1 MKQSTPG
8 FNQPNRNQQIRAPNQ
23 QQQQQTVPKL
33 KITNP
38 SAKQPGSFKPSSSH
52 SMFNFIREK
61 KLSQLKAEH
70 EALSVPSLKIKPI
83 VVGPDEEEPQI
94 VEKQNSKQDFSF
106 SDKPN
111 YDEDDDVIPVV
122 SSSSIKL
129 NFDDD
134 ENAMDG
140 VESKKYFSNSNRNE
154 PLIWKPVFNNTPTS
168 EKTINAPPPLAPFSI
183 KPKVAVDKQVVK
195 NKISIVDYYSSNS
208 NESNS
213 NSQIVAAQP
222 MQPVPIKPTE
232 TNKLIKSIKISND
245 KIVTK
250 TDELEGVNEANK
262 TSELSTEISK
272 EKHKKK
278 KKNKEKEK
286 EKEKKHHHH
295 GDRKEKAGSLDST
308 EHVASSPSSTASSTK
323 KRDKKEKK
331 ELKKQKKTRES

>member
-1 MKQSTPG
+1 M
-8 FNQPNRNQQIRAPNQ
+8 I
-23 QQQQQTVPKL
+23 
-33 KITNP
+33 
-38 SAKQPGSFKPSSSH
+38 
-52 SMFNFIREK
+52 
-61 KLSQLKAEH
+61 
-70 EALSVPSLKIKPI
+70 
-83 VVGPDEEEPQI
+83 
-94 VEKQNSKQDFSF
+94 
-106 SDKPN
+106 
-111 YDEDDDVIPVV
+111 YPV
-122 SSSSIKL
+122 
-129 NFDDD
+129 
-134 ENAMDG
+134 
-140 VESKKYFSNSNRNE
+140 
-154 PLIWKPVFNNTPTS
+154 KPVFNNTPTS

-232 TNKLIKSIKISND
+232 TKLIKSIKISND
-245 KIVTK
+245 KIITK
-250 TDELEGVNEANK
+250 TDDLEEVNEANK
-262 TSELSTEISK
+262 TSELNTEISK

-278 KKNKEKEK
+278 KKNKEK

-331 ELKKQKKTRES
+331 ELKKQKKLERANMLNSDKTPSEKTVPISPVKTEQTNKVEDKESKTLNQRLNMRKITRSFIENQ